1 MAALFPRFSAPNGL
15 DTLLRLLDTSEAA
28 PRHSHHS
35 QVRSFTPRFDVREG
49 EFGYELHGELPGI
62 KQEDVDIE
70 FVDSNTLVIKGR
82 SEREYV
88 TKSTEEDGKP
98 DEAVHPKPHKATV
111 EDENANTT
119 STAITSTAISSAE
132 SGTIESRRE
141 EPSFRYW
148 VSERA
153 GGEFHRTFTFPGK
166 VDRDAVKA
174 NLKNG
179 ILTVIVPKQLKREAE
194 SRKITIGA

>member
-1 MAALFPRFSAPNGL
+1 MATLFPRFSNPNGF

-28 PRHSHHS
+28 PRHPHHPT
-35 QVRSFTPRFDVREG
+35 VRSFTPKFDVREG
-49 EFGYELHGELPGI
+49 ETGYELHGELPGI
-62 KQEDVDIE
+62 KQEEVDIE

-88 TKSTEEDGKP
+88 TKSTEEDEKP
-98 DEAVHPKPHKATV
+98 NKAINAKLHKATV
-111 EDENANTT
+111 EDESDDNASKT
-119 STAITSTAISSAE
+119 ISSADSDTVE
-132 SGTIESRRE
+132 TRRE
-141 EPSFRYW
+141 EPSYRYW
-148 VSERA
+148 VSERSV
-153 GGEFHRTFTFPGK
+153 GEFHRTFTFPGK

-179 ILTVIVPKQLKREAE
+179 ILTVLVPKQLKKEAE